1 MPSRQRLAPRTQ
13 PREGSTRE
21 GPSPAHHLPTA
32 AQNKANISM
41 WTKDNSLGSAL
52 TSTGGWAWG
61 QNCRKEGHPKGQR
74 LQEAQRPVHVN
85 STPSAW
91 TPGRSSEETTVS
103 SPRVVTYQWHATG
116 GNAHGSQCST
126 TNRAQTLSATT
137 PRHTRHLPV
146 KFNSLMADDSRGTMG
161 NTAQAFLKQTLD
173 SKSLTS
179 ANWKH
184 YCKSAEIQANFRH
197 PSATTTFMNLA
208 AKGYSGNWIQ
218 SNILTGF

>member
-1 MPSRQRLAPRTQ
+1 
-13 PREGSTRE
+13 
-21 GPSPAHHLPTA
+21 
-32 AQNKANISM
+32 M

-61 QNCRKEGHPKGQR
+61 QNCRKEGRPKGQR

-103 SPRVVTYQWHATG
+103 SPRAVTHRWHTTG
-116 GNAHGSQCST
+116 GNAHGSQRST

-137 PRHTRHLPV
+137 SRHTRHLPV
-146 KFNSLMADDSRGTMG
+146 KFNSLMAEDSRGTMG

-184 YCKSAEIQANFRH
+184 YCKSAETQANFRH